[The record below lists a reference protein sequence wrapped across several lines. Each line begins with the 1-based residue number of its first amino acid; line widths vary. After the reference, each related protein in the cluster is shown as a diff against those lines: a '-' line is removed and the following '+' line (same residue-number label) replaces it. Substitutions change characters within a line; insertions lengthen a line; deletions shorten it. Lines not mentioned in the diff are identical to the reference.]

1 MTMREAKLEDQ
12 VEQMKKQISL
22 LSMALLEVKKDVAHL
37 TLHNLAIYKD
47 IDENSNNRV

>member
-22 LSMALLEVKKDVAHL
+22 LSMALLEVKKDVDHL